1 MQSFS
6 VVEMWGNMGGLARAV
21 VIILAIMSL
30 YSLGVMFER
39 FTTFVRA
46 KSRSARVV
54 QGLSQLLSAHDMK
67 GARELAAKKP
77 QPPIARIVGA
87 ALDEY
92 ASGLEVLHNQRTL
105 EPGDYD
111 VLDAVHRAI
120 ERTKEREISDLRR
133 GLGGLATIAS
143 AAPFVGLF
151 GTVVG
156 IINAFQSM
164 AATGQGGLAAVSAG
178 IAEAL
183 VTTAF
188 GLLVAIPAVMMY
200 NYFTNRVDDFVVDI
214 NEISSE
220 LVTFLIKDGRSPAN
234 HSVRA
239 EPSRIEARR

>member
-21 VIILAIMSL
+21 VIILAVMSL

-39 FTTFVRA
+39 FTTFLRA

-92 ASGLEVLHNQRTL
+92 NSGLEVLHNQRTL

-111 VLDAVHRAI
+111 VLDAVNRAI
-120 ERTKEREISDLRR
+120 ERTKEREIADLRR

-151 GTVVG
+151 GTVIG
-156 IINAFQSM
+156 IINAFRNLKS
-164 AATGQGGLAAVSAG
+164 GGGMDVIGPG
-178 IAEAL
+178 ISEAL

-188 GLLVAIPAVMMY
+188 GLLVAIPAVMMF
-200 NYFTNRVDDFVVDI
+200 NYFTNRVDDFVVDM
-214 NEISSE
+214 NDVSSE
-220 LVTFLIKDGRSPAN
+220 LVSFVLKEGRDSAATA
-234 HSVRA
+234 SGA
-239 EPSRIEARR
+239 LSK